1 MSEPPLEQRVLV
13 AHAVAPQLALGLLD
27 WVEHGHDYATAF
39 VANGVA
45 LAAALV
51 LAATASAALPPFQ
64 LDAAAALV
72 RGFGAVHGAV
82 CDGSA
87 SD

>member
-1 MSEPPLEQRVLV
+1 MR
-13 AHAVAPQLALGLLD
+13 AI
-27 WVEHGHDYATAF
+27 
-39 VANGVA
+39 A